1 MSNSTK
7 SYLILK
13 SEDSFCICPVS

>member
-1 MSNSTK
+1 VLVLDK

-13 SEDSFCICPVS
+13 KVSD